1 MGKRASAPT
10 RDAPPPTTT
19 KKPLGVKDLSKFK
32 GRRFGVDESKCTM
45 FIRQWRWKREMKSD
59 RERFE
64 EAYEYPSNAMTTQ
77 ISLKQRKYSTKTSV
91 HGFASTV
98 WDSSIVLAKYVER
111 TLGGASSSSVKTALE
126 LGSGCGLVSCVLSRI
141 CQIPTVV
148 ATDLEHNLDLL
159 RENLERNAPSAS
171 CAALEWGKDAA
182 FGNVKFDLVVAS
194 DVVYVEEAMPALVE
208 TLKRFCAPKHT
219 RVVFAYGRN
228 RQALETFL
236 KLSRD
241 AGFSSPRSISK
252 TTECDELWTCT
263 DVDLIELELE
273 R

>member
-1 MGKRASAPT
+1 M
-10 RDAPPPTTT
+10 
-19 KKPLGVKDLSKFK
+19 
-32 GRRFGVDESKCTM
+32 
-45 FIRQWRWKREMKSD
+45 
-59 RERFE
+59 
-64 EAYEYPSNAMTTQ
+64 
-77 ISLKQRKYSTKTSV
+77 
-91 HGFASTV
+91 
-98 WDSSIVLAKYVER
+98 
-111 TLGGASSSSVKTALE
+111 
-126 LGSGCGLVSCVLSRI
+126 
-141 CQIPTVV
+141 
-148 ATDLEHNLDLL
+148 
-159 RENLERNAPSAS
+159 ERNAPSAS

-208 TLKRFCAPKHT
+208 TLKRFCTPKHT